1 VSTATIQRASRT
13 PPRQHIRSRAGQEHP
28 WTFAVPALVV
38 LGLFLVLPTLL
49 NFVLPYTDWSA
60 FKSNLR
66 FVGLANFGSITS
78 DGSLQQALRIT
89 LTYAVLVAVFQNGLG
104 LGLALLLE
112 RDTWLNRL
120 ARSVFFLP
128 VLISALAGG
137 YIAQAML
144 KPDGGLNQILSA
156 LSGQPV
162 EIAWLGSSTW
172 TVVVVALVHGWKWMG
187 LAMLIYLAGLKSV
200 PHELIEAGR
209 IDGASGI
216 QIFRRIKFPLLAP
229 AITFN
234 VATALIGTLNGFDIV
249 QATTGGGPAR
259 STEILNIFIFR
270 TFGSGLY
277 AQASAMSL
285 VLFLAVVIIAVPLI
299 IYLRS
304 REKVLA

>member
-112 RDTWLNRL
+112 R
-120 ARSVFFLP
+120 
-128 VLISALAGG
+128 AG
-137 YIAQAML
+137 
-144 KPDGGLNQILSA
+144 P
-156 LSGQPV
+156 PP
-162 EIAWLGSSTW
+162 
-172 TVVVVALVHGWKWMG
+172 VVAWTMSNPFKVPMS
-187 LAMLIYLAGLKSV
+187 AVATLKV
-200 PHELIEAGR
+200 IA
-209 IDGASGI
+209 GASSGNLMRRKI
-216 QIFRRIKFPLLAP
+216 WIPEAPSILPASMSSCGTDFR
-229 AITFN
+229 
-234 VATALIGTLNGFDIV
+234 
-249 QATTGGGPAR
+249 PAR
-259 STEILNIFIFR
+259 
-270 TFGSGLY
+270 
-277 AQASAMSL
+277 
-285 VLFLAVVIIAVPLI
+285 
-299 IYLRS
+299 
-304 REKVLA
+304 